1 MNPRFPIL
9 SVVRLTLWKP
19 SARHGCEAALD
30 GWMHGVCAG
39 FFPTQVATLWGVW
52 WGSRA

>member
-1 MNPRFPIL
+1 MNPGDSRPI
-9 SVVRLTLWKP
+9 VRPTDALEP

-39 FFPTQVATLWGVW
+39 FFLTQVATLWGVW